1 MKRNSPHVPELSE
14 VKAGARNSRD
24 TAAVQRQAREDLEAF
39 GVPTQEVPDPRPGP
53 FGWNPR
59 PQ

>member
-14 VKAGARNSRD
+14 VDAGARNSRD
-24 TAAVQRQAREDLEAF
+24 KAAVRRQAQEDLEAF
-39 GVPTQEVPDPRPGP
+39 GVPGKETPDPRPGP